1 MSCREGKLKI
11 SGKIKVAQRWKQEV
25 AQRKFCLSRH
35 IDG

>member
-11 SGKIKVAQRWKQEV
+11 FGKIKVAQRWKQEV